1 MATTAEGRA
10 SATELALRYTAGVTI
25 AHLLAVTEVVLVMTA
40 LRRET
45 LNENQPPFTD
55 ASTGLIIALAVV
67 AVIVVAVGSLANVLP
82 SLRWYVDEATPTPRQ
97 RRSALRV
104 VRRTTIL
111 LVATWAGSGAVVV
124 LTNLGDALSVTVL
137 VGPAVFFGA
146 TAAVCTALLLTMRP
160 LHPLSAA
167 ADPYGVHRDSADN
180 APGVIARLLMMWVLC
195 CALPSVGVALLILI
209 RSHGWIID
217 QASSVEIPVLVL
229 CAVAV
234 LWGLR
239 GMVLVSRSISDPVR
253 EVVEAMADVE
263 RGDIRRR
270 VDVYERSEIGL
281 LQSGFNRMV
290 AGLRE
295 RDRLRD
301 LFGRHVGD
309 DVVRLLVE
317 RNESLYRDVC
327 EVSVLFVDLSGFT
340 QFAADRPP
348 QEVADVINDFYG
360 TVVAVVEQRGGFIN
374 KFQGDAALV
383 VFGAPVPTED
393 AAGDAAAT
401 ARDLSSRLAEQPQ
414 LDFGIGVTAGQV
426 FAGFVGAENRFEYT
440 VIGDPV
446 NEAARLADRAK
457 ASPARVLCSG
467 AVLQSCDES
476 ERRRWAHVGAEVLRG
491 RSTPTQLHQPLVAAG
506 DYELSPGAT

>member
-1 MATTAEGRA
+1 VTTKTEPPA
-10 SATELALRYTAGVTI
+10 SATELALRYAAGVTL

-45 LNENQPPFTD
+45 LNENQAPFTE
-55 ASTGLIIALAVV
+55 ANNGLIIALAVV
-67 AVIVVAVGSLANVLP
+67 ALIVVAVGSLLNVLP
-82 SLRWYVDEATPTPRQ
+82 SLRWYVAGATPTPDQRQ
-97 RRSALRV
+97 TALRIAH
-104 VRRTTIL
+104 RGSML
-111 LVATWAGSGAVVV
+111 LAGTWAASGVAVV
-124 LTNLGDALSVTVL
+124 LANLHDAFTVTVL

-146 TAAVCTALLLTMRP
+146 TAAVCTALLLTIRT

-167 ADPYGVHRDSADN
+167 ADPYGVRLDTADN

-217 QASSVEIPVLVL
+217 QSSSVEIPVLVL

-234 LWGLR
+234 VWGLR

-309 DVVRLLVE
+309 DVVQVLVE
-317 RNESLYRDVC
+317 QNEALYRDVR
-327 EVSVLFVDLSGFT
+327 EVSVLFVDLTGFT
-340 QFAADRPP
+340 QFAANRDPA
-348 QEVADVINDFYG
+348 EVADVLDHFYRAI
-360 TVVAVVEQRGGFIN
+360 VAVVDQRRGFIN

-383 VFGAPVPTED
+383 VFGAPAP
-393 AAGDAAAT
+393 AADPATDAAAT
-401 ARDLSSRLAEQPQ
+401 ARDLAARLHGRQ
-414 LDFGIGVTAGQV
+414 LDFGIGVSAGRV
-426 FAGFVGAENRFEYT
+426 FAGFVGAEFRFEYT

-457 ASPARVLCSG
+457 ISPARVLCSA
-467 AVLQSCDES
+467 AVLDAGDTA
-476 ERRRWAHVGAEVLRG
+476 ERRRWEHVGDEVLRG
-491 RSTPTQLHQPLVAAG
+491 RSTPTAMYQPV
-506 DYELSPGAT
+506 DH